1 MNNKNIAILLIASKT
16 LDLISTYLVDKTLST
31 ETSIWVSR
39 FNFGWSGFILVNI
52 IFVLFLVFFLQ
63 KVNKNTKVVEELE
76 KNKTFNSFKEYFN
89 YILLESNT
97 NKSFIYKLLF
107 QKIRLSIFTY
117 FFIYALSYSIITMS
131 FIVSLSNF
139 MIYFDIYDLSHLED
153 DFLGLLLFI
162 MNIFCLIYF
171 FTKHIYRRYL
181 RFN

>member
-117 FFIYALSYSIITMS
+117 
-131 FIVSLSNF
+131 
-139 MIYFDIYDLSHLED
+139 
-153 DFLGLLLFI
+153 
-162 MNIFCLIYF
+162 
-171 FTKHIYRRYL
+171 L